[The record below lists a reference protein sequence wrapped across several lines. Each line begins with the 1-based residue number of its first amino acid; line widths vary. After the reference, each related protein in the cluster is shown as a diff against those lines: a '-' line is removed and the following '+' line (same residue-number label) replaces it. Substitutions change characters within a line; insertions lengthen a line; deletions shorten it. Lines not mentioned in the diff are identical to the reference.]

1 MCMFPKGTDEMDGCC
16 VVYEKSRYRGHL
28 RTTFLTWVSER
39 ANLQADTFDLES
51 SLCCLFVLSDSR
63 GSMVAIPSVV
73 EFRATPPVNE
83 ADLPESF

>member
-1 MCMFPKGTDEMDGCC
+1 MFPEGTDEMCTRK
-16 VVYEKSRYRGHL
+16 VVTGVAS

-83 ADLPESF
+83 AELPESF